1 MWLKSLTG
9 IEKYAFLL
17 GNEIYYELNDI
28 IMDDIRKR
36 IEMISPLNE
45 KEQMALL
52 DSGYVELVQQY
63 FDKRKLQL
71 KLSDEAEIRLVRSE
85 NVAVMKIYRRYF
97 YLSEKAE
104 LELVKTAN
112 FEMIKAYLGHGT
124 FVSRLAEIEFIKLE
138 NVEMIK
144 SYMNKGR
151 FSEESQDALIKLG
164 NARLVECYC
173 CHWGF
178 CDKLKGEAREVL
190 ERHYAKAE

>member
-1 MWLKSLTG
+1 M
-9 IEKYAFLL
+9 
-17 GNEIYYELNDI
+17 EIK
-28 IMDDIRKR
+28 KR
-36 IEMISPLNE
+36 IELISPLNDE
-45 KEQMALL
+45 EQMSLL
-52 DSGYVELVQQY
+52 DSGDVELVQQY

-151 FSEESQDALIKLG
+151 FSDDAQETLIKLG
-164 NARLVECYC
+164 NAELIECYC
-173 CHWGF
+173 GHWGF
-178 CDKLKGEAREVL
+178 GNKLKAM
-190 ERHYAKAE
+190 AKAELKRLTAKSE